1 MRGRAATVALPLL
14 VVGALVAV
22 VAIAATGTTSSGTGA
37 TRSPSESIYDS
48 VLTLF
53 LIGVAL
59 GGVLLLY
66 GLAQRKAIAAEI
78 ATGKYRRTSA
88 VMWVVGCSIFAALFY
103 WGLVR
108 MRPPEATGD
117 EGELA
122 FPGGAELA
130 TEPGRDTP
138 APYEPGVS
146 WIPIIVVAAL
156 AVAAIAA
163 YVLAERRSRSSGRGS
178 ELLLADRLAAV
189 LDDTLGDIR
198 AEADPRRA
206 IIACYARLEEVL
218 AANGAP
224 RVASETPDEYLARVL
239 HELEI
244 DPGAV
249 GRLTE
254 LYTRVK
260 FSPHAVGAAMKDEA
274 ISALEQ
280 VRDELRSLGEATR
293 HAAPEESVPLGAPS

>member
-1 MRGRAATVALPLL
+1 MRGRAATAALLLLL
-14 VVGALVAV
+14 VVVLVAA
-22 VAIAATGTTSSGTGA
+22 VAVAATGTTTSGTGA
-37 TRSPSESIYDS
+37 TRSPSESLYDS
-48 VLTLF
+48 AFTLL

-59 GGVLLLY
+59 GGLLLLY

-88 VMWVVGCSIFAALFY
+88 AMWLVGCSIFAALFY

-108 MRPPEATGD
+108 MRPPEASGE

-122 FPGGAELA
+122 FPNRPELP

-146 WIPIIVVAAL
+146 WIPIVVVAAL
-156 AVAAIAA
+156 ALAAIAA
-163 YVLAERRSRSSGRGS
+163 YVLAERRSKGGRRES
-178 ELLLADRLAAV
+178 ELLLAERLAAV
-189 LDDTLGDIR
+189 LDDTLDDIR
-198 AEADPRRA
+198 AEVDPRRA
-206 IIACYARLEEVL
+206 IIACYARLEDVL

-249 GRLTE
+249 GRLTD

-260 FSPHAVGAAMKDEA
+260 FSPHAVGVAMKDDA
-274 ISALEQ
+274 IAALEQ
-280 VRDELRSLGEATR
+280 TRDELGSLREAAR
-293 HAAPEESVPLGAPS
+293 HTALEGGVPLGAAS